1 MENSAKRRSTWIWA
15 HILGVVGF
23 ILLWMATSQQAS
35 FERKL
40 GMGIIGGFLFW
51 CFGAIFQLRWRL
63 VPLCMVAGAL
73 GVPAVGLVWFDLGS
87 DRALLWELIAGAVA
101 GGLLGLGLHWL
112 IVMRGKKI
120 PARQ

>member
-1 MENSAKRRSTWIWA
+1 MENPAERRSTWIWA
-15 HILGVVGF
+15 HILGILGF

-40 GMGIIGGFLFW
+40 VMGIIGAFLFW
-51 CFGAIFQLRWRL
+51 WFGAMFQLRWRL

-73 GVPAVGLVWFDLGS
+73 GVPAAGLVWFDVGS
-87 DRALLWELIAGAVA
+87 DWALLWELIAGAVA
-101 GGLLGLGLHWL
+101 GGLTGLGLHWF
-112 IVMRGKKI
+112 IVMRASKH